1 MAKPPKKVPVTVPAD
16 STVTTRPA
24 QSGSGSRVTPNIPD
38 PLLSG
43 IDSTTGSQPPGT
55 ATHRPAA
62 VIVNEIPDT
71 YRAARSAIAWPQERL
86 SELTPIGENSGLFT
100 GPDQRTYAQIGN
112 EGRFVVERDPQGNYY
127 VPLTFAPGV
136 PGPVLTRAEG
146 QASWHIQRPGWQSTE
161 ARTGT
166 SATPHS
172 LAYLAPEDAK
182 TLTRA
187 ELATGGLRY
196 NKLKHTFVDTA
207 EGTVMV
213 RKNQQGEYQLASATN
228 RDLPD
233 VFLQQI
239 PGTVLWRL
247 KNPDSPTIE
256 NPPASRSQPSADADE
271 SQPGPSKRAR
281 IDEPNDPVSAI
292 PLEPSAPAGQTPF
305 FWLPWGHLNK
315 PLLLES
321 VQLGW
326 FHYPIVPVGSNRS
339 PKVYFVQHPDF
350 APAGFDAFEQMLRTA
365 PSLQPVATFRIGNDP
380 GEINPGKRFFDEPIS
395 QSVANAFPDF
405 SDATAYTVARRLY
418 ELADN
423 SPVITGTGL
432 INIQAVLHQWK
443 QRPFPTAPA
452 YADPL
457 NMLSVAPSIDFKG
470 KKLIR
475 MPSQIDG
482 ELQRLTFDPRRF
494 PIEWNHYKTFPTDLN
509 LRRLLGALL
518 VRSDYDVFPLTY
530 EHRMPTLVF
539 RREPHDQIYFMKL
552 GAVDHVGL
560 SHTPGNEL
568 ADPDLPARIGN
579 EAFAALTTAAA
590 ENKVVWLI
598 GGVLKVESTPDSV
611 FVIRER

>member
-1 MAKPPKKVPVTVPAD
+1 MAKPPKKVPVTAAAD
-16 STVTTRPA
+16 TTVTTRPA
-24 QSGSGSRVTPNIPD
+24 QSGSGSRVTTNIPD
-38 PLLSG
+38 TLLSG
-43 IDSTTGSQPPGT
+43 VDSTAGTQAPGT
-55 ATHRPAA
+55 SITRPPA

-71 YRAARSAIAWPQERL
+71 YRAARSAIAWPQDRL
-86 SELTPIGENSGLFT
+86 HELTPSGENTGLFT
-100 GPDQRTYAQIGN
+100 GPDQRIYAQIGN
-112 EGRFVVERDPQGNYY
+112 EGRFVVERDLQGNYY
-127 VPLTFAPGV
+127 VPLTFAPGI
-136 PGPVLTRAEG
+136 PGPVLTRIEG
-146 QASWHIQRPGWQSTE
+146 QASWHIQRPGWQSTQT
-161 ARTGT
+161 RPGT
-166 SATPHS
+166 PATPLTLS
-172 LAYLAPEDAK
+172 YLAHDDAK

-187 ELATGGLRY
+187 ELSTGGIRY

-213 RKNQQGEYQLASATN
+213 RKNQQGEYQLTSATS

-233 VFLQQI
+233 VFFEQI

-247 KNPDSPTIE
+247 KNPGSPIIE
-256 NPPASRSQPSADADE
+256 NPAASRSRPLAEADE
-271 SQPGPSKRAR
+271 PQPGPSKRAR
-281 IDEPNDPVSAI
+281 VEEPKDPVPSLTLEPNT
-292 PLEPSAPAGQTPF
+292 PAEQTPF

-315 PLLLES
+315 PVQVES

-326 FHYPIVPVGSNRS
+326 FHYPIVPIGSNRN

-405 SDATAYTVARRLY
+405 SDATAHTVARKLF

-432 INIQAVLHQWK
+432 ANIQAVLHQWK

-457 NMLSVAPSIDFKG
+457 NMLKVAPAIDLEG

-475 MPSQIDG
+475 MPSQVDG
-482 ELQRLTFDPRRF
+482 ELQRLTFDPQRF
-494 PIEWNHYKTFPTDLN
+494 PIEWNHYKTYPTDLN

-518 VRSDYDVFPLTY
+518 VRSGYDVFPLTY

-539 RREPHDQIYFMKL
+539 RRETHDQIYFMKL
-552 GAVDHVGL
+552 GAVEHIGL

-568 ADPDLPARIGN
+568 AEPNLPARIGN
-579 EAFAALTTAAA
+579 EAFAALTTATI
-590 ENKVVWLI
+590 ENKVIWLI
-598 GGVLKVESTPDSV
+598 GGVLKVDSTPDSV